1 MVVAGDQMSL
11 DTNLKDEAGSP
22 PQDGWFSVEHRVRLE
37 SLIAKLQTSDT
48 KESVSRYHAMA
59 EGYLLGLLDCY
70 HVSGE
75 HHNAVRQYLHILAV
89 KRLKAIKPRIGEFTD
104 LKRPGASRRL

>member
-1 MVVAGDQMSL
+1 MIYGRYKRLISL

-22 PQDGWFSVEHRVRLE
+22 PQEGWLSTEHRARLE

-70 HVSGE
+70 HVSEE
-75 HHNAVRQYLHILAV
+75 HHDAVRQYLHHLAV
-89 KRLKAIKPRIGEFTD
+89 KRLKAVKPR
-104 LKRPGASRRL
+104 PSR

>member
-1 MVVAGDQMSL
+1 MTL

-22 PQDGWFSVEHRVRLE
+22 PQEGWFSGEHRARLE
-37 SLIAKLQTSDT
+37 GLIAKLQTSDT

-70 HVSGE
+70 HVSEE
-75 HHNAVRQYLHILAV
+75 HHDAVRQYLHILAV
-89 KRLKAIKPRIGEFTD
+89 KCLRAVKSRTGEFTN
-104 LKRPGASRRL
+104 LMKPSAPRRR